1 MVKVERSFP
10 APASLVIESR
20 KPNGIYNSPDVMQQL
35 NRDFHNKCYICE
47 WYPLA
52 DVVVEHLLPHENGHY
67 PDRKFDWNNLF
78 LCCHHCN
85 NMKNRA
91 AYAEGILDCCRVDPE
106 RFLTFR
112 LVNGNVQVGLV
123 DDSSTPDVVTH
134 NTVCLLNEVYNKRNT
149 GIREIGCDTR
159 VKELTKEMNVLYG
172 TLLKYRQN
180 RNNRLCRRKLQSLL
194 SRSSPFSAFK
204 RNYIRDH
211 SSSYPELVE
220 LANR

>member
-10 APASLVIESR
+10 APASLAIESR
-20 KPNGIYNSPDVMQQL
+20 KPNGVYNSPDVMQQL

-47 WYPLA
+47 WKPLPDA
-52 DVVVEHLLPHENGHY
+52 VPEHMLPHENGRY
-67 PDRKFDWNNLF
+67 QDRKFDWNNLF

-91 AYAEGILDCCRVDPE
+91 VYAEGILDCCRVDPE

-112 LVNGNVQVGLV
+112 LVSGEVQVGLV
-123 DDSSTPDVVTH
+123 DDSRIPDIVTH

-194 SRSSPFSAFK
+194 SRSSPFAAFK